1 MSGLFY
7 NLFITPIEYII
18 ELVYSTMSR
27 VLWNDG
33 LCIIFVSLAVQVMV
47 FPLYKKADE
56 IQDAERR
63 RQKSLEK
70 WSRHIKQ
77 TFRGNER
84 YMMLTSYYREN
95 NYKPY
100 YALKGSISLILQVPF
115 FIAAYNFLSG
125 LDALNGS
132 SFLFIRN
139 LALPDALIHVGSF
152 SINALPIAMTVIN
165 ILSGMIYTKGFSVK
179 EKAQLYSMAGLF
191 LVILYNSPS
200 GLVLYWTMNNL
211 FSLLKNIV
219 TKLFRNPLRFTGI
232 LSSVSG
238 VLLFVFVS
246 RRQLLD
252 SSEKRFFVLA
262 LVAACFLPL
271 VLSFRKKAGQPGK
284 VKTVSEKESRETDRL
299 FILGGVFLSVF
310 LGAFIPLTVV
320 SSSPLEFMSA
330 TLGPMNLVFQVLS
343 ISVGFFLVLAGTFYF
358 LSGYRVKRF
367 IAGLYWIACFAAA
380 VDFLFFGKNWG
391 TLNLMMVYDTITWTL
406 ETLARAQAVRNAI
419 VVLCVSVV
427 ALLLFRF
434 AGPVLRTVYIIL
446 IVSVTAFCIIYTVRV
461 TRETSQIDSSAF
473 DEIDNNQKVFT
484 LSREG
489 KNVVLIM
496 LDRGIGGY
504 TQFIFDE
511 KPELRSVYEDF
522 VYFPNTIS
530 YGGGTCYGSAPIFG
544 GYEYTPDE
552 MNKRN
557 GESMVSKQNEALSV
571 LPVLFSESG
580 YDVTVCDP
588 PLAGYR
594 SAISDISIYDP
605 YPGIKAYNLEGR
617 FTNVSNMGYDSQT
630 ALKMQIRSMFFY
642 SIMKSSPVALQLYIY
657 NDGDY
662 FSVFSS
668 RMMPEGEFCDT
679 YGMLNS
685 LVRLTEVRDSGKNTF
700 MMFNNELTHTPT
712 VLHYPSYTYVSSDE
726 VGYSSEPETRI
737 SADGQVLDLSSP
749 RGRAHYH
756 VNMAAMLLIG
766 NWLEYLK
773 QEGVYDNTRIIITSD
788 HGEDLG
794 QFDYLISAEGQDFE
808 RYYPVLIYK
817 DFRDDGNSRRKTD
830 RSFDFM
836 TNGDACILAIDGL
849 INNPVNPFTGKEI
862 NNNEKYAHP
871 QLVTVSKTGADGN
884 SAVLPVL
891 PDEWYMV
898 SDNMLNTENWVHVR
912 LP

>member
-1 MSGLFY
+1 MPGLFY

-56 IQDAERR
+56 IQEAERK

-70 WSRHIKQ
+70 WTRHIKQ

-100 YALKGSISLILQVPF
+100 YALKGSVSLLLQVPF
-115 FIAAYNFLSG
+115 FIAAYNFLSN
-125 LDALNGS
+125 LDSLNGS

-139 LALPDALIHVGSF
+139 LAIPDALIHIGSLT
-152 SINALPIAMTVIN
+152 INALPIAMTVIN
-165 ILSGMIYTKGFSVK
+165 ILSGMIYTKGFTAR
-179 EKAQLYSMAGLF
+179 EKAQLYGMAGLF

-211 FSLLKNIV
+211 FSLIKNIV

-232 LSSVSG
+232 VTSISG
-238 VLLFVFVS
+238 IALYAFVS

-252 SSEKRFFVLA
+252 SSDKKFFILA
-262 LVAACFLPL
+262 IVALCFLPL
-271 VLSFRKKAGQPGK
+271 IMSFVKRKEDINSKD
-284 VKTVSEKESRETDRL
+284 TKELDRL
-299 FILGGVFLSVF
+299 FLLGGVFLSLF
-310 LGAFIPLTVV
+310 TGAFIPLTVV

-330 TLGPMNLVFQVLS
+330 TVGPMDLVLQVLTICS
-343 ISVGFFLVLAGTFYF
+343 GFFIVLAGVFYF
-358 LSGYRVKRF
+358 LSGYRTKVF
-367 IAGLYWIACFAAA
+367 ISGFWWVMCFVFT

-391 TLNLMMVYDTITWTL
+391 DLNLMMVYDTIVWTL
-406 ETLARAQAVRNAI
+406 ETYVKREFVRNAL
-419 VVLCVSVV
+419 VVCAVSAA
-427 ALLLFRF
+427 ALFVFMKGRRF
-434 AGPVLRTVYIIL
+434 MRAIYSIL
-446 IVSVTAFCIIYTVRV
+446 IISVTVFCCIYTVRV
-461 TRETSQIDSSAF
+461 NRETSVIDSSAF
-473 DEIDNNQKVFT
+473 EGLDEDQKVFS

-511 KPELRSVYEDF
+511 KPELRKVYEDF
-522 VYFPNTIS
+522 IYYPNTIS
-530 YGGGTCYGSAPIFG
+530 YGGGTGYGSAPIFG
-544 GYEYTPDE
+544 GYEYTPVE
-552 MNKRN
+552 MNRRKN
-557 GESMVSKQNEALSV
+557 EMLVQKQNEALSV
-571 LPVLFSESG
+571 LPVLFSENG

-594 SAISDISIYDP
+594 SAIADISIYDN

-617 FTNVSNMGYDSQT
+617 FTSLSNLGYDDSVT
-630 ALKMQIRSMFFY
+630 LKTQIRSMFFY

-662 FSVFSS
+662 FSALSS
-668 RMMPEGEFCDT
+668 KMMPEGEFCDT
-679 YGMLNS
+679 YGMLNA
-685 LVRLTEVRDSGKNTF
+685 LVRLTDVNDSNRNTF

-712 VLHYPSYTYVSSDE
+712 VLHYPSYTFLSEDAS
-726 VGYSSEPETRI
+726 GYDSEPDTRTT
-737 SADGQVLDLSSP
+737 ADGQVLDLSAP

-756 VNMAAMLLIG
+756 VNMAAMIMIG

-773 QEGVYDNTRIIITSD
+773 ANGAYDNTRIIITSD
-788 HGEDLG
+788 HGEQLG
-794 QFDYLISAEGQDFE
+794 QFTDLLIDDQDME
-808 RYYPVLIYK
+808 RFYPILMFK
-817 DFRDDGNSRRKTD
+817 DFNDGNTRMETD
-830 RSFDFM
+830 CSYDFM
-836 TNGDACILAIDGL
+836 TNGDACLMTLDNLID
-849 INNPVNPFTGKEI
+849 NPVNPFTGKEM
-862 NNNEKYAHP
+862 NDSEKYAHP
-871 QLVTVSKTGADGN
+871 QLVNVSKVRPWG
-884 SAVLPVL
+884 SAYQHPVAA
-891 PDEWYMV
+891 DEWYYV
-898 SDNMLNTENWVHVR
+898 KDNMRNPDNWEHVVIEEWN
-912 LP
+912 